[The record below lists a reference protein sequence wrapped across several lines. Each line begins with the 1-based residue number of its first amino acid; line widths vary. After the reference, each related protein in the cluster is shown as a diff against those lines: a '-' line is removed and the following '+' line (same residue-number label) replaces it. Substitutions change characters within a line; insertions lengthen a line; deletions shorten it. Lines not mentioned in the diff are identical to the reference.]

1 MRSISTPMSVFEFG
15 FRASQKCI
23 RRNRNSSSCGPIVT
37 SLKNITSSRCA
48 EEDRD
53 LGMAEKPVVLSFG
66 LIAIS
71 EVATDFPLGFSEI
84 AEEDLGMA
92 EETVVLSVGLI
103 AISEVA
109 TDFPLGFFET
119 AEEERFFRFGCGSS
133 DTGDLPVDSIA
144 VES

>member
-1 MRSISTPMSVFEFG
+1 
-15 FRASQKCI
+15 
-23 RRNRNSSSCGPIVT
+23 
-37 SLKNITSSRCA
+37 
-48 EEDRD
+48 
-53 LGMAEKPVVLSFG
+53 
-66 LIAIS
+66 
-71 EVATDFPLGFSEI
+71 
-84 AEEDLGMA
+84 MA

-109 TDFPLGFFET
+109 TDFPLGFSET